1 MQQQKS
7 QDVFLRPSFPG
18 HLLEMSNGC
27 GFHPPHHRHS
37 CAFVHVNLDVQ
48 KSSLAFHFLSVKSE
62 QLLCNF
68 ITNLCEFQPSR
79 MIYSHYTAE

>member
-27 GFHPPHHRHS
+27 GFHPHHHRHF
-37 CAFVHVNLDVQ
+37 CASVHVNLDVQ
-48 KSSLAFHFLSVKSE
+48 KSSLAFYLSIKIKGSLRTSTPTNFTIIQSE
-62 QLLCNF
+62 CF
-68 ITNLCEFQPSR
+68 T
-79 MIYSHYTAE
+79 